1 MDYAKKTLKIRLI
14 SKKNLFYIQIF
25 ELMSIFASRK
35 ENNNY
40 NEVA

>member
-14 SKKNLFYIQIF
+14 SKKNLFYNQIF
-25 ELMSIFASRK
+25 ELISIFASRK